1 MTNVKKYRD
10 LGRMRPDKLCPGTWA
25 RSEYVLHIS
34 RCVQRQ
40 CVTSP
45 VDFGPSLI
53 NYPRFTI
60 MDRIDS
66 GRMRYRRDLGQEL
79 GRYNEFRR
87 YVTSFHFFK
96 RDVTRKVQSGK

>member
-53 NYPRFTI
+53 NYPPFRDYGSNRFGSDEI
-60 MDRIDS
+60 PKGS
-66 GRMRYRRDLGQEL
+66 G
-79 GRYNEFRR
+79 
-87 YVTSFHFFK
+87 TSESWGDTAGFA
-96 RDVTRKVQSGK
+96 DT